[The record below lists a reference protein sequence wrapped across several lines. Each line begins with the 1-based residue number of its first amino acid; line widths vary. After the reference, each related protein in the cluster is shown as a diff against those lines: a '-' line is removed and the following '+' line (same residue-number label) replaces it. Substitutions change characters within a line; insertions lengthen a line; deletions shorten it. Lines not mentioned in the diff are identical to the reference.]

1 MNAKNAAGAQRP
13 PGPRL
18 HWRFTLW
25 YVFFAVAVLAWTHD
39 LWQRGRAEPVA
50 YSEFVKHLE
59 DGDVESVVVSGQL
72 IEGKLKSPL
81 ADGRTHITA
90 HRVDPAIAGELAR
103 YQVPFR
109 AAPDSTFL
117 GELLSWLLPLL
128 ILFALWAWL
137 TQRIAAKTSGLG
149 GLLSAGKSRARL
161 HRERD
166 VKVTFAEVAGVDEAK
181 EELRESVAFLKD
193 PRSHGRL
200 GARMPKGV
208 LLVGP
213 PGTGKT
219 LLARAM
225 AGEAGVPFFSI
236 TGSEFVEMFVGV
248 GAARVRDLFEQARA
262 AAPCIVFIDELD
274 ALGRARGIG
283 PPTGAHDE
291 KEQTLNQLLA
301 EMDGFDA
308 SAGVVIL
315 AATNR
320 PEILDPA
327 LLRAGRFDRQVLV
340 DRPDRHGRV
349 DILQVHLPKIARAG
363 DVDPEAIAALTPG
376 FAGADLANLVNEA
389 ALLATRRGA
398 PAVTMRDFTA
408 AVERIVAGLEKR
420 NRVMS
425 EPERRIVAV
434 HEMGHAL
441 VAMVLPGAEPV
452 HKVSI
457 IPRGIGALGYTLRR
471 PTEDRYLARRG
482 ELEDRLAVLF
492 GGRAAES
499 VVFAEL
505 STGAADDL
513 AKASDLALEMVTRLG
528 MADEVGP
535 VAYERP
541 RSPFLDAA
549 GQWHAERPHSEATAR
564 AIDQAVRRLG
574 DGAFERARAILA
586 QRRELLDEGAPLLL
600 ARETLTQQ
608 ELAPLAARAA
618 AASGTPGDLAASA
631 RQPRIEPQRSRVA
644 QANVTVN
651 AQASSSPHLSDA
663 ASADST

>member
-1 MNAKNAAGAQRP
+1 MNGNNAAGGPQPPRRRP
-13 PGPRL
+13 D
-18 HWRFTLW
+18 WRFTLW
-25 YVFFAVAVLAWTHD
+25 YLFFALLALAWTRD
-39 LWQRGRAEPVA
+39 LWEGGRVEPVA
-50 YSEFVKHLE
+50 YSEFVQHLK
-59 DGDVESVVVSGQL
+59 DGRVESVVVSSKL
-72 IEGKLKSPL
+72 IEGKLKTPL
-81 ADGRTHITA
+81 PDGRTHIVAT
-90 HRVDPAIAGELAR
+90 RVDPGMASELAR
-103 YQVPFR
+103 YDVPFR
-109 AAPDSTFL
+109 AATENTAL
-117 GELLSWLLPLL
+117 GEMFSWLLPTL
-128 ILFALWAWL
+128 ILFALWGWL
-137 TQRIAAKTSGLG
+137 AQRIASKGGGLG
-149 GLLSAGKSRARL
+149 GILSVGKSRARV
-161 HRERD
+161 HRESD

-181 EELRESVAFLKD
+181 EELRESVEFLKD
-193 PRSHGRL
+193 PKSYGRL

-262 AAPCIVFIDELD
+262 AAPCIIFIDELD

-283 PPTGAHDE
+283 PMTGGHDE

-308 SAGVVIL
+308 STGVVIL

-340 DRPDRHGRV
+340 DRPDRKGRI
-349 DILQVHLPKIARAG
+349 DILRVHLPKITLG
-363 DVDPEAIAALTPG
+363 QDVDVEAVAALTPG

-398 PAVTMRDFTA
+398 DAVAMQDFTA

-425 EPERRIVAV
+425 DQERRTVAV

-441 VAMVLPGAEPV
+441 VAMVLPGTDPV
-452 HKVSI
+452 HKISI
-457 IPRGIGALGYTLRR
+457 IPRGIGALGYTLQR
-471 PTEDRYLARRG
+471 PTEDHYLARRS
-482 ELEDRLAVLF
+482 ELENRLAVLF
-492 GGRAAES
+492 GGRAAEA
-499 VVFAEL
+499 VVFTEL

-513 AKASDLALEMVTRLG
+513 AKASELALEMVTRFG
-528 MADEVGP
+528 MADEVGQ

-541 RSPFLDAA
+541 RSPFMDAA
-549 GQWHAERPHSEATAR
+549 GQLHAERPHSEATAR
-564 AIDQAVRRLG
+564 AIDHAVRRLI
-574 DGAFERARAILA
+574 DEAFERARSILA
-586 QRRELLDEGAPLLL
+586 QRRELLDEGAALLL
-600 ARETLTQQ
+600 ARETLTET

-618 AASGTPGDLAASA
+618 
-631 RQPRIEPQRSRVA
+631 Q
-644 QANVTVN
+644 
-651 AQASSSPHLSDA
+651 
-663 ASADST
+663 